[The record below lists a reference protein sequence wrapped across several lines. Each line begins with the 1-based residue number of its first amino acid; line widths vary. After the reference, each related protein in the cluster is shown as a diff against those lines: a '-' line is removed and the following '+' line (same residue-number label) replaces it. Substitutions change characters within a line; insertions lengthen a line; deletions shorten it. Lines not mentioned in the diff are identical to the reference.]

1 MPVDGITNIARFAG
15 HTSTP
20 GRSDSQTTRTTGFAK
35 RATGNTLCRTIYLS
49 WKSTD
54 ADGLSEMFCP
64 VCKYEYRR
72 GFTHCNDCDVDLVD
86 ALPSEEVDHKLRTPA
101 DEMDSP
107 TLLWKGASG
116 GTFSAITA
124 ALDAAKIPYNRQDLD
139 ARLVFSSEFSGL
151 EIWAPAANFSN
162 AQAVLDEVLNST
174 TPMPA
179 ELPDATNELPV
190 EDYEGADDIRHE
202 IPKDLYPEDATAE
215 VWSGNVANNDAG
227 NVANKDASKAANNDA
242 RMAEILKSCLA
253 EIGVACY
260 VERPDAD
267 SGDAQPIYAVRVLP
281 EDEDRAREIV
291 RQVVDAAPP
300 Q

>member
-1 MPVDGITNIARFAG
+1 
-15 HTSTP
+15 
-20 GRSDSQTTRTTGFAK
+20 
-35 RATGNTLCRTIYLS
+35 
-49 WKSTD
+49 
-54 ADGLSEMFCP
+54 MFCP
-64 VCKYEYRR
+64 GCKYEYRR

-124 ALDAAKIPYNRQDLD
+124 ALDGAKIPYNREDLD
-139 ARLVFSSEFSGL
+139 ARLTFSSEYSEL
-151 EIWAPAANFSN
+151 EIWVPAANFSD
-162 AQAVLDEVLNST
+162 AQAVLDDVLDST
-174 TPMPA
+174 ANAALP
-179 ELPDATNELPV
+179 PDATNEIPA
-190 EDYEGADDIRHE
+190 EDDGGADDIRHE
-202 IPKDLYPEDATAE
+202 IPKELYPEDATAE
-215 VWSGNVANNDAG
+215 VWSGNIANSDAG

-281 EDEDRAREIV
+281 EDEARAKEIV
-291 RQVVDAAPP
+291 RQVINAAPP
-300 Q
+300 A